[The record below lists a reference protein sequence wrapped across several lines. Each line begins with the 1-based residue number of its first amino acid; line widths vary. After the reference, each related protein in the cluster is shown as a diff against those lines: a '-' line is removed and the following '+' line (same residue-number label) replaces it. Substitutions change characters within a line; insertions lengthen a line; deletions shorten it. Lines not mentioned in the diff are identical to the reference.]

1 MERGRRDR
9 GASVLFFLVGLPATL
24 AIPTIA
30 ISLLLRTHPSGLPLS
45 LALLLPSLS
54 VAATALFFA
63 APVGIGTALFA
74 SEFLHGRPRHI
85 VTLLLEGLGALP
97 PVCAAWIATL
107 LIGPWWSRLCAPAA
121 AFSIA
126 APLLLA
132 LLAAVVPRIP
142 PRTLDRLFGL
152 PLAIVCGMLLA
163 ATASLSLNLAGT
175 GSAWLPF
182 PSLYSPF
189 GAGLAI
195 ASFLAPKVA
204 ARCLAHLAR
213 VPAHLREASLTCG
226 ATRWETARRVV
237 IPQALLPLSFVL
249 LELLAWACGETM
261 VVLVLCG
268 SSAHAPWDGATL
280 ASALVLGLPDSA
292 AGSLVESQLLWSA
305 LMLLILA
312 VAAQIPAALQERQA

>member
-9 GASVLFFLVGLPATL
+9 AASALFFLVGLPATL

-30 ISLLLRTHPSGLPLS
+30 ICLLLRTHASGLPLS

-54 VAATALFFA
+54 VAATALLFA
-63 APVGIGTALFA
+63 TPVGIGTALFA
-74 SEFLHGRPRHI
+74 SEFLRGRPRRI

-107 LIGPWWSRLCAPAA
+107 LLGPWWNRLSAPAA
-121 AFSIA
+121 AFAIA

-132 LLAAVVPRIP
+132 FLAATVPRIP

-152 PLAIVCGMLLA
+152 PLALVCALLLA
-163 ATASLSLNLAGT
+163 MLAVASLRLAGT
-175 GSAWLPF
+175 GCAGLSL

-204 ARCLAHLAR
+204 ARSLAHLAR
-213 VPAHLREASLTCG
+213 IPAHLREASLTCG

-237 IPQALLPLSFVL
+237 IPQAILPIGFTL

-268 SSAHAPWDGATL
+268 SSAHAPWEGATL
-280 ASALVLGLPDSA
+280 ASALVLGLPDA
-292 AGSLVESQLLWSA
+292 ATGSLVESQLLWSA
-305 LMLLILA
+305 LLLLVLA
-312 VAAQIPAALQERQA
+312 VAAQIPAALQERNG

>member
-1 MERGRRDR
+1 MFRGRNDR
-9 GASVLFFLVGLPATL
+9 TASVLFFLVGLPATL

-30 ISLLLRTHPSGLPLS
+30 ITLLLRAHPSGLPLA
-45 LALLLPSLS
+45 LALLFPSLS
-54 VAATALFFA
+54 IAATALLLA
-63 APVGIGTALFA
+63 TPIGIGTALFA
-74 SEFLHGRPRHI
+74 SEFLRGRPRRI

-107 LIGPWWSRLCAPAA
+107 LLGPWWNILSGPAA
-121 AFSIA
+121 LFAIA
-126 APLLLA
+126 SPVLLA
-132 LLAAVVPRIP
+132 LLAAVFPRVP
-142 PRTLDRLFGL
+142 PRTADHLFGL
-152 PLAIVCGMLLA
+152 PLALVCALLLA
-163 ATASLSLNLAGT
+163 ATAYISLRLIGPGTVLLSL
-175 GSAWLPF
+175 

-204 ARCLAHLAR
+204 ARSLVHLAR
-213 VPAHLREASLTCG
+213 IPAHLREASLTCG

-237 IPQALLPLSFVL
+237 IPQAILPIGFTL

-268 SSAHAPWDGATL
+268 SSAHAPWAGATL
-280 ASALVLGLPDSA
+280 SSALVLGLPDST
-292 AGSLVESQLLWSA
+292 AGSPIESQLLWSA
-305 LMLLILA
+305 LVLLLLA